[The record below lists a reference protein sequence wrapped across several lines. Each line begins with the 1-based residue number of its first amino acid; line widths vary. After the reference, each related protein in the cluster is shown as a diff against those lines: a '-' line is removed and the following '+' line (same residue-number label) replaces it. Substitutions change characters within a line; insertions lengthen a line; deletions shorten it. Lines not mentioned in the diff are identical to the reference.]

1 MKGRGEVVAASLEAW
16 ARQDLEGA
24 LSYMDDDVV
33 FTFNAGEGQ
42 LLLAG
47 ACRGKDEV
55 RRRFQEIL
63 DLFDFQALVL
73 ESLRDDG
80 ETIRTSMLFYY
91 RHKASGLNVEG
102 RYRQVMRVEHGRI
115 VRVEEFHDAA
125 AVNAFLKLATET
137 AAKGA
142 E

>member
-16 ARQDLEGA
+16 ARRDLEQS

-47 ACRGKDEV
+47 ASRGKDEV
-55 RRRFQEIL
+55 RRRLQEIL

-80 ETIRTSMLFYY
+80 ETVRTSMLFYY

-102 RYRQVMRVEHGRI
+102 RYRQVVRVESGLI
-115 VRVEEFHDAA
+115 VRVDEYHDAA
-125 AVNAFLKLATET
+125 AVDAFLRLAAET
-137 AAKGA
+137 AAKRA